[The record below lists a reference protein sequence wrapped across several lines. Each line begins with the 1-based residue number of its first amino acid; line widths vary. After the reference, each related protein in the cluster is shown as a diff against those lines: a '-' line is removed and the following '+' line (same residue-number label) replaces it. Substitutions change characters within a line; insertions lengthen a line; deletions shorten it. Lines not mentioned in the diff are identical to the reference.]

1 MRFLFFVLVALVDM
15 SACSVSVVASPVIVN
30 VHVANTVGDTSSDQQ
45 NPYTATATSTPR
57 ALRSASV
64 VSVQA
69 AQKQALAELENE
81 KVMAIMQKERV
92 NKQEGLRLAAEEAA
106 EESAAEANKEQE
118 KVQLADKR
126 LVRATGKLKEARA
139 EEHAVSTETEK
150 LKVAIEK
157 LKVKLSDAEAEA
169 KAAAEKAAVKEK
181 ANCNQDMNQDTGLNK
196 TAETLQ
202 VKLQSQLTKAESE
215 MSTEEA
221 LEVKLRSMEKGLRV
235 MSKVSMDDCFNLNLR
250 VLNPSSTKWHL
261 RLGTAGITN
270 DGQKGLPCRK
280 NRNGFV
286 EMKVAHEA
294 LVGREGSSRGGGPR
308 SRGTS
313 LMPKGGTSNAFRPCK
328 AVPWEKDFRWYLPCA
343 TEVSNC
349 QKVCSLW
356 CHERIAVLAG
366 FVATSK
372 DWDSS
377 ICTEDLTKR
386 MCNQRNCAACK
397 ENGGRIDCDKLSG
410 YTNCPDGFKKGK
422 FFTHTQDVKNPN
434 SCARAGRGFFT
445 MDGVVGDRG
454 KKGYYYIPS
463 DRLGKLPVI
472 TTGVRVEHVKGAPT
486 NYLAV
491 GGKRML
497 CHTTGHLN
505 WNHTTQGYGGQ
516 TSCDVYKYAICLKCK
531 KPVTNKIGD
540 PKVTDKRAVFQC
552 IKNGIKNRGEIGSV
566 TDGYSCEADKQV
578 WSSSAF
584 QKNWGAFVQA
594 L

>member
-1 MRFLFFVLVALVDM
+1 
-15 SACSVSVVASPVIVN
+15 VN

-139 EEHAVSTETEK
+139 EEHAASTETEK

-397 ENGGRIDCDKLSG
+397 ENGGHIDCNKLPG
-410 YTNCPDGFKKGK
+410 YTTHCPDGFKTGK
-422 FFTHTQDVKNPN
+422 FFTHTQDRCSGKE
-434 SCARAGRGFFT
+434 CKKGCCKAGRGFFT
-445 MDGVVGDRG
+445 TEGVVGDRG

-472 TTGVRVEHVKGAPT
+472 TSGVRVEHIKSAPKE
-486 NYLAV
+486 YLAV

-497 CHTTGHLN
+497 CHHTTGHLK
-505 WNHTTQGYGGQ
+505 WNHTTQGYGRHEGQ

-531 KPVTNKIGD
+531 KAVVYEDKLWD
-540 PKVTDKRAVFQC
+540 QKVPDKYKRAVFQC
-552 IKNGIKNRGEIGSV
+552 IQEGIKTRGEFGSV
-566 TDGYSCEADKQV
+566 TDGYSCEAHKQE
-578 WSSSAF
+578 WSDSKF
-584 QKNWGAFVQA
+584 QQSWRMFVQT